1 MERELAEALAPVLRD
16 LADSDSVIPE
26 VRDDQWSTFEGQAT
40 AMLFSPSGCG
50 QGVSATADE
59 PLVQRIAWAADQVQE
74 WAVEELCSIGRP
86 TNWPQCPQHPDSH
99 PLSAVVREDRA
110 VWCCPKTGYL
120 ATEVG
125 ELGRPG

>member
-16 LADSDSVIPE
+16 LANSDSVIPE
-26 VRDDQWSTFEGQAT
+26 VRDHQWSTFEGQAT

-59 PLVQRIAWAADQVQE
+59 PLVQRIAWVADQVQE

-86 TNWPQCPQHPDSH
+86 MNLAQCPQHIDFH
-99 PLSAVVREDRA
+99 PLSPVRSEN
-110 VWCCPKTGYL
+110 TLHHY
-120 ATEVG
+120 
-125 ELGRPG
+125 